1 MPLSRFRVIDL
12 TQARSG
18 PAAVRQL
25 ADWGADVIKI
35 EFPPS
40 LGMDVV
46 GGDRHGFDFQ
56 NLHRN
61 KRSLTLNLKSEKGKA
76 IFFALAKKAD
86 IIVENFRPGVKH
98 RLGIDYEAV
107 REVNPR
113 IVYGSISGFGQT
125 GPYADQPC
133 LDPIAQGFGG
143 LMSVTGQP
151 GQGPMRVGIPISALS
166 AGMMLAQ
173 GILIALLERETSGEG
188 QWVHTSLL
196 EAQIQMMDLQA
207 ARYLKDSEVPGQSGN
222 IHPTLI
228 PDGVFETADGTI
240 NIQAGGLRFWLRF
253 TKAIGA
259 PELAEKPDYIDRKMR
274 LKNRDMLNG
283 EINRR
288 TREKTS
294 DEWIEILNEAGIPCG
309 PIYTVDRTFS
319 DQQVR
324 TLGMDPAVVHP
335 VIGEG
340 KIVGQ
345 AVKLTRTPQRM
356 RNAAPDQGAHTEE
369 ILQSMG
375 YGEQEIRQLHD
386 EGVV

>member
-1 MPLSRFRVIDL
+1 
-12 TQARSG
+12 
-18 PAAVRQL
+18 
-25 ADWGADVIKI
+25 
-35 EFPPS
+35 
-40 LGMDVV
+40 
-46 GGDRHGFDFQ
+46 
-56 NLHRN
+56 
-61 KRSLTLNLKSEKGKA
+61 
-76 IFFALAKKAD
+76 
-86 IIVENFRPGVKH
+86 
-98 RLGIDYEAV
+98 
-107 REVNPR
+107 
-113 IVYGSISGFGQT
+113 
-125 GPYADQPC
+125 
-133 LDPIAQGFGG
+133 
-143 LMSVTGQP
+143 
-151 GQGPMRVGIPISALS
+151 MRVGIPISALS

-196 EAQIQMMDLQA
+196 EAQIQMMDLHA
-207 ARYLKDSEVPGQSGN
+207 ARYLKDGEVPGQSGT

-345 AVKLTRTPQRM
+345 AVKLTWTPQRM